1 MNNNIPQVTIS
12 YTGENI
18 DLSYFSGAKIN
29 GSAKNTLM
37 IFDIHGSHKISGGTT
52 TVNIDA
58 INKYSYT
65 YVYGL
70 YWVNNEGNAY
80 LVNTPYYKATVGGP
94 EAEVHD
100 GDITPANPGTIVNP
114 IVTPVGH

>member
-12 YTGENI
+12 YTGENV
-18 DLSYFSGAKIN
+18 DLSYFSGAKIK

-37 IFDIHGSHKISGGTT
+37 IFDIHGSHKISGGSLPGA
-52 TVNIDA
+52 IDA

-80 LVNTPYYKATVGGP
+80 LVNTPYYNATVGGIDT
-94 EAEVHD
+94 EVHN
-100 GDITPANPGTIVNP
+100 GDITPVTPGTV
-114 IVTPVGH
+114 VTPVGH

>member
-18 DLSYFSGAKIN
+18 DLSYFSGAKIK

-37 IFDIHGSHKISGGTT
+37 IFDIHGSHKISGGSGPET
-52 TVNIDA
+52 IDA
-58 INKYSYT
+58 INRYSYT

-80 LVNTPYYKATVGGP
+80 LINTPYYKATVGGP

-100 GDITPANPGTIVNP
+100 GDITHVTPGTTIIP
-114 IVTPVGH
+114 AGH